1 MRGILFWTVLV
12 GTVVILLA
20 EAWDSREKP
29 KVSTILISYLTLHL
43 LTLSTLLEALE
54 AAAW

>member
-1 MRGILFWTVLV
+1 MREILFWTVLV

-20 EAWDSREKP
+20 EAWDSRKKP

-43 LTLSTLLEALE
+43 LTISTLLEALE
-54 AAAW
+54 AAMW

>member
-1 MRGILFWTVLV
+1 MIEILFWTVLV

-20 EAWDSREKP
+20 EAWYSREKP